1 MFSFFVSASLR
12 SRTLVLVVAAVII
25 GLGIYAQ
32 QEMAVDVFPNL
43 NKGTLTVLAEAPGF
57 APEEVE
63 TLVTMPIEAAVAGTM
78 GLSRIRSTSTAGLA
92 IIFAEF
98 DWGTDLL
105 KARQLLTE
113 QLTTAH
119 AALPDGVRPQLM
131 PSVSLMGE
139 ILIIALSGGDD
150 PMLAREIADW
160 VVAKRLRAVPGVAR
174 VNAIGGQVRQ
184 YRVTPDLAKLTMLGI
199 TIQDLEAALA
209 QFGSNGGGGVIDQH
223 AQEYQIRIVGRSTTL
238 DDLRNVSVQ
247 LRSGQPVLLHQLAD
261 VSFQP
266 QQRRGDAGYMGKPAV
281 LLLIQKQL
289 GADTLDLTH
298 RLGLA
303 IEGLDA
309 SMPPG
314 MKLNQTVFRQADF
327 IEASIGNVQQ
337 VLVEAMVVVGVILF
351 LFLANARTT
360 AISLVAIPV
369 SVLITFVVFHW
380 VGLSLNTMTLGGLAI
395 AIGEL
400 VDDAV
405 VDVENIYRRLS
416 ENRLLPNPRPALTVI
431 ADASQEVRSGIVQ
444 STMIIIVVFVPVFAI
459 PGIEGMFFAPLGIAY
474 IVSIFAS
481 LIVSLTLTPVL
492 CSYFLPQMKRLSHQ
506 ESWFVRHL
514 KRGNRWLLE
523 RVLNRPA
530 PFVIGVGVACFLAV
544 SIVPT
549 LPRSFLPRFNE
560 GSIMIEMSLQPGI
573 ALEESV
579 RIARVVERVLL
590 GIPEIV
596 SVGRRTGRAENDELA
611 QGVHVSELEAN
622 VTLADRPMPEVMRDV
637 RARLSSLPGTYNVGQ
652 PIGHRLI
659 DHMLTGAAAQI
670 VLKIFGE
677 DIDVLR
683 NVAGS
688 VEARL
693 ATVPGLVDLA
703 IEKQVPI
710 PQIRVQ
716 VDPQKAMLYGVQ
728 PGTLTRHLAHLI
740 NGVEV
745 SEIVNGQRHFDVV
758 LRLEERQRDLRS
770 LSSMLVETGAG
781 PVPLS
786 QLATV
791 TESNG
796 PNEVMRENGRRRI
809 LVTANGD
816 GTNNN
821 GIASEVREAIAG
833 MSLPPGYTI
842 AFEGIYAEQNKS
854 ALRLLGLAIVSLSL
868 IFAMLY
874 TRYRSAGT
882 ALIVMSNVPLA
893 LIGCVIALKVT
904 GLELS
909 VASMIGFIT
918 LTGISTRNGIL
929 KINHFTN
936 LVLYEGE
943 RFDRK
948 MIIRG
953 SQERLVPVM
962 TTALA
967 ACVGLIPLL
976 LEPTAPGKEIL
987 HPVAVV
993 IFGGLI
999 SATILD
1005 AILTPLLF
1013 LRFGRASMTAL
1024 INDSPAGRRRV
1035 MLVEET

>member
-12 SRTLVLVVAAVII
+12 SRAFVLVVAAVVVGF
-25 GLGIYAQ
+25 GLYAQ
-32 QEMAVDVFPNL
+32 QEMPVDVFPNL
-43 NKGTLTVLAEAPGF
+43 NKGTLTILTEAPGF

-63 TLVTMPIEAAVAGTM
+63 TLVTTPIEAAVAGTM
-78 GLSRIRSTSTAGLA
+78 GLTRVRSSSTAGLS
-92 IIFAEF
+92 IVFAEF

-113 QLTTAH
+113 QLGTAH
-119 AALPDGVRPQLM
+119 AALPQDVRPQLM
-131 PSVSLMGE
+131 PTVSLMGE
-139 ILIIALSGGDD
+139 ILIIALSGSSD
-150 PMLAREIADW
+150 PMAMREIADW
-160 VVAKRLRAVPGVAR
+160 VVAPRLRAVPGVAR

-184 YRVTPDLAKLTMLGI
+184 YRVTPDLAKLNMLGI
-199 TIQDLEAALA
+199 TVEDIEAALA
-209 QFGSNGGGGVIDQH
+209 QFGSNSGGGVTDQH
-223 AQEYQIRIVGRSTTL
+223 AQEYQIRILGRSTTL
-238 DDLRNVSVQ
+238 DDLRNVSVEQ
-247 LRSGQPVLLHQLAD
+247 RGGQPVLLHQLAE

-266 QQRRGDAGYMGKPAV
+266 QQRRGDAGFMGKPAV
-281 LLLIQKQL
+281 MMLIQKQP

-303 IEGLDA
+303 IESLDA
-309 SMPPG
+309 SMPAG
-314 MKLNQTVFRQADF
+314 VKLNQIVFRQADF

-337 VLVEAMVVVGVILF
+337 VLVEAMVAVAIVLF
-351 LFLANARTT
+351 LFLANVRTT

-369 SVLITFVVFHW
+369 SVLITFVVFRW
-380 VGLSLNTMTLGGLAI
+380 LGLSLNTMTLGGLAI

-416 ENRLLPNPRPALTVI
+416 ENRLLPNPRPALAVI

-444 STMIIIVVFVPVFAI
+444 STLIIMVVFVPVFAI

-492 CSYFLPQMKRLSHQ
+492 CSYFLPRMKRLSHQ

-514 KRGNRWLLE
+514 KRGNRWLLNH
-523 RVLNRPA
+523 VLDRPA

-560 GSIMIEMSLQPGI
+560 GSIMIEMALEPGI
-573 ALEESV
+573 SLEESV
-579 RIARVVERVLL
+579 RIARVAERVLL

-611 QGVHVSELEAN
+611 QGVHLSELETN
-622 VTLADRPMPEVMRDV
+622 VVLADRPMQAVMGDV
-637 RARLSSLPGTYNVGQ
+637 RQRLSALPGTYNVGQ

-659 DHMLTGAAAQI
+659 DHMLTGAAAQV

-683 NVAGS
+683 NVAGT

-693 ATVPGLVDLA
+693 GSVPGLVDLA

-710 PQIRVQ
+710 PQIQVQ

-728 PGTLTRHLAHLI
+728 PGVLTRHLAHLV
-740 NGVEV
+740 NGVEM
-745 SEIVNGQRHFDVV
+745 SEIVIGQRHFDVV
-758 LRLEERQRDLRS
+758 LRLDEGQRDLRS
-770 LSSMLVETGAG
+770 LSSVLVETGSG
-781 PVPLS
+781 PIPLS

-791 TESNG
+791 IEGNG

-821 GIASEVREAIAG
+821 GIAAEVRRVIAG
-833 MSLPPGYTI
+833 IDLPPGYAI

-854 ALRLLGLAIVSLSL
+854 ALRLLGLSVISLAL

-874 TRYRSAGT
+874 TRYRSAGI

-893 LIGCVIALKVT
+893 LIGCVVALKVT

-929 KINHFTN
+929 KINHFKN

-943 RFDRK
+943 RFDRQ
-948 MIIRG
+948 MIVRG

-976 LEPTAPGKEIL
+976 LDPAAPGKEIL

-1005 AILTPLLF
+1005 AMLTPLLF
-1013 LRFGRASMTAL
+1013 LRFGREPLAAL
-1024 INDSPAGRRRV
+1024 IRNASAGRGRAV
-1035 MLVEET
+1035 LAEES

>member
-12 SRTLVLVVAAVII
+12 SRTLVLVIAAVII
-25 GLGIYAQ
+25 ALGVYAQ

-43 NKGTLTVLAEAPGF
+43 NKGTLTILTEAPGF

-78 GLSRIRSTSTAGLA
+78 GLSRIRSNSTAGLS
-92 IIFAEF
+92 IVFAEF
-98 DWGTDLL
+98 DWGTDLFR
-105 KARQLLTE
+105 ARQLLTE

-119 AALPDGVRPQLM
+119 ASLPDDVRPQLM
-131 PSVSLMGE
+131 PTVSLMGE
-139 ILIIALSGGDD
+139 ILIIALSGGND
-150 PMLAREIADW
+150 PMLARETADW
-160 VVAKRLRAVPGVAR
+160 VVAPRLRAVPGVAR
-174 VNAIGGQVRQ
+174 VNAMGGQVRQ
-184 YRVTPDLAKLTMLGI
+184 YRVTPDLAKLNLLGI
-199 TIQDLEAALA
+199 TIQDMETALE
-209 QFGSNGGGGVIDQH
+209 QFGSNSGGGVIDQH

-238 DDLRNVSVQ
+238 DDLRNVSIQ
-247 LRSGQPVLLHQLAD
+247 LRGGQPVLLHQLAD

-266 QQRRGDAGYMGKPAV
+266 QQRRGDAGYMGSPAV
-281 LLLIQKQL
+281 VMLIQKQL

-303 IEGLDA
+303 IESLDA

-314 MKLNQTVFRQADF
+314 MKLNQIVFRQADF
-327 IEASIGNVQQ
+327 IEASIGNVEQ
-337 VLVEAMVVVGVILF
+337 VLLEAMVVVAVILF
-351 LFLANARTT
+351 LFLANVRTT

-369 SVLITFVVFHW
+369 SVLITFVVFRW

-459 PGIEGMFFAPLGIAY
+459 PGIEGMFFAPLGVAY

-506 ESWFVRHL
+506 ESWFVRQL

-530 PFVIGVGVACFLAV
+530 PFVVGVGVACFLAI

-549 LPRSFLPRFNE
+549 IPRAFLPRFNE
-560 GSIMIEMSLQPGI
+560 GSIMIEMALEPGI
-573 ALEESV
+573 SLEESV
-579 RIARVVERVLL
+579 RIARVAERVLL

-611 QGVHVSELEAN
+611 QGVHLSELETT
-622 VTLADRPMPEVMRDV
+622 VVLGKRPMPEVMRDV
-637 RARLSSLPGTYNVGQ
+637 RQRLASLPGTYNIGQ

-683 NVAGS
+683 NIAGV

-693 ATVPGLVDLA
+693 GSVPGLVDLA

-710 PQIRVQ
+710 PQIRVT

-728 PGTLTRHLAHLI
+728 PGVLTRHLAHLI
-740 NGVEV
+740 NGVEI
-745 SEIVNGQRHFDVV
+745 SQIVNG
-758 LRLEERQRDLRS
+758 
-770 LSSMLVETGAG
+770 
-781 PVPLS
+781 
-786 QLATV
+786 
-791 TESNG
+791 
-796 PNEVMRENGRRRI
+796 
-809 LVTANGD
+809 
-816 GTNNN
+816 
-821 GIASEVREAIAG
+821 
-833 MSLPPGYTI
+833 
-842 AFEGIYAEQNKS
+842 
-854 ALRLLGLAIVSLSL
+854 
-868 IFAMLY
+868 
-874 TRYRSAGT
+874 
-882 ALIVMSNVPLA
+882 
-893 LIGCVIALKVT
+893 
-904 GLELS
+904 
-909 VASMIGFIT
+909 
-918 LTGISTRNGIL
+918 
-929 KINHFTN
+929 
-936 LVLYEGE
+936 
-943 RFDRK
+943 
-948 MIIRG
+948 
-953 SQERLVPVM
+953 
-962 TTALA
+962 
-967 ACVGLIPLL
+967 
-976 LEPTAPGKEIL
+976 
-987 HPVAVV
+987 
-993 IFGGLI
+993 
-999 SATILD
+999 
-1005 AILTPLLF
+1005 
-1013 LRFGRASMTAL
+1013 
-1024 INDSPAGRRRV
+1024 
-1035 MLVEET
+1035 